1 MADKRDE
8 LRAFGKLG
16 KRFPGRYITVD
27 LEMKKYSDGV
37 VKHTYRAYVG
47 GFTGLGKMT
56 GEFKTPMEAVNEAI
70 RLMEEDNNATT

>member
-47 GFTGLGKMT
+47 GLIGLGKMT

>member
-8 LRAFGKLG
+8 LRAFKKLG

-37 VKHTYRAYVG
+37 VKHTYHAYVG

-70 RLMEEDNNATT
+70 RLVEEDNNATT